1 MPPNGRAPQ
10 NKAPAHAP
18 SPSNSRWLLV
28 GISTCLT
35 GLVWLAFGQT
45 LHHDFVNFDDDVY
58 VYGNS
63 TVQDGLTARG
73 MVRAFTQVYA
83 SNWHPLTM
91 LSHMLDC
98 QLYGLNAGGHHL
110 TNLLLHTAA
119 AILLFLALRQLTGAT
134 WPGAFVAA
142 VFAIHPLRV
151 ESVAWISE
159 RKDVLSGLFAM
170 LTLWAYGRYAE
181 ESKVQSSRF
190 KVYYGMALVFFT
202 LGLMSKPMLVTL
214 PLVLLMLD
222 YWPLRRLHAMP
233 AKGAIRSKG
242 QGGVSLSHPMGE
254 GRGEGGRSVPASL
267 KQDIPKTPSP
277 FPSPVGRERE
287 TLLTPSG
294 VIDPRHKSHPPT
306 KRLLSSR
313 LVLEKIPFLL
323 LSLALGI
330 VTVSVQAEA
339 LSRTAIPFSLRL
351 STALVACAT
360 YVRQLFYPV
369 NLAVLYPY
377 PATGYPA
384 WQIALSLLF
393 LVTVSGCA
401 YGWRR
406 KHPYLLTGWLWYLTM
421 LLPVLGFI
429 QAGAQA
435 RADRFTYLPQIGL
448 CIALTWLIVA
458 WSASWRRRQMLL
470 GATASAVLVA
480 LCITARI
487 QVASWRDSE
496 SLWSHT
502 LARTR
507 DNAVAENNLAGVYVG
522 KGRYAAAILHA
533 REAIRIDP
541 HYENAHGSLG
551 LALLSNG
558 QRDEALVHFREA
570 LKINPDFVPA
580 LNNLGMALMQAGQ
593 VDEAIAHFEQAIRIQ
608 PDRADLHNNLG
619 GALSLK
625 GRMKAAVVQYERAI
639 QLKPDYAG
647 AELNL
652 AWILATSP
660 DPAVRNGSR
669 AVQLAQHARQ
679 RSSGSPLRVLRILAA
694 AYAEAGRY
702 PEAVQTASRAL
713 ELAMAQTDTAWV
725 NRLQAE
731 LQFYHAG
738 QPFRD
743 TGRAP

>member
-1 MPPNGRAPQ
+1 
-10 NKAPAHAP
+10 
-18 SPSNSRWLLV
+18 
-28 GISTCLT
+28 
-35 GLVWLAFGQT
+35 
-45 LHHDFVNFDDDVY
+45 
-58 VYGNS
+58 
-63 TVQDGLTARG
+63 
-73 MVRAFTQVYA
+73 
-83 SNWHPLTM
+83 
-91 LSHMLDC
+91 
-98 QLYGLNAGGHHL
+98 
-110 TNLLLHTAA
+110 
-119 AILLFLALRQLTGAT
+119 
-134 WPGAFVAA
+134 
-142 VFAIHPLRV
+142 
-151 ESVAWISE
+151 
-159 RKDVLSGLFAM
+159 
-170 LTLWAYGRYAE
+170 
-181 ESKVQSSRF
+181 
-190 KVYYGMALVFFT
+190 
-202 LGLMSKPMLVTL
+202 
-214 PLVLLMLD
+214 
-222 YWPLRRLHAMP
+222 
-233 AKGAIRSKG
+233 
-242 QGGVSLSHPMGE
+242 
-254 GRGEGGRSVPASL
+254 
-267 KQDIPKTPSP
+267 
-277 FPSPVGRERE
+277 
-287 TLLTPSG
+287 
-294 VIDPRHKSHPPT
+294 
-306 KRLLSSR
+306 
-313 LVLEKIPFLL
+313 
-323 LSLALGI
+323 
-330 VTVSVQAEA
+330 
-339 LSRTAIPFSLRL
+339 
-351 STALVACAT
+351 
-360 YVRQLFYPV
+360 
-369 NLAVLYPY
+369 
-377 PATGYPA
+377 
-384 WQIALSLLF
+384 
-393 LVTVSGCA
+393 
-401 YGWRR
+401 
-406 KHPYLLTGWLWYLTM
+406 
-421 LLPVLGFI
+421 
-429 QAGAQA
+429 
-435 RADRFTYLPQIGL
+435 
-448 CIALTWLIVA
+448 LTWLIVA

-558 QRDEALVHFREA
+558 QRDEALVHFRDA
-570 LKINPDFVPA
+570 LKINPDFV
-580 LNNLGMALMQAGQ
+580 
-593 VDEAIAHFEQAIRIQ
+593 Q

-702 PEAVQTASRAL
+702 PEAVQTASRAH